1 MRRFQGKHAQA
12 VSPAESI
19 VKKTGIKT
27 VGVLYIGENIFAI
40 EKGHMEQGEE
50 LLHSRFGNHEE
61 GRQR

>member
-27 VGVLYIGENIFAI
+27 VSILYIGENIFAI
-40 EKGHMEQGEE
+40 EKGWD
-50 LLHSRFGNHEE
+50 
-61 GRQR
+61 